1 MKFKTEFVISTGK
14 RFATDG
20 KGHYFTSSNTTGEM
34 FPTSKAQYSM
44 GLSIYKMEKSGKQ
57 VW

>member
-34 FPTSKAQYSM
+34 FPTTKAQYSM
-44 GLSIYKMEKSGKQ
+44 GLSIYKMEKSGK
-57 VW
+57 